1 MLDTLSRFILALL
14 EVIEAEAATA
24 KRNVYEIWTTILVM
38 SFIALLFFVAFL
50 LIVASLYLW
59 LIQRY
64 QPPISMFICSLFVL
78 LASGVL
84 VWIGRRT

>member
-24 KRNVYEIWTTILVM
+24 KRNVYDIWSNLLVM
-38 SFIALLFFVAFL
+38 TFAASLFFVAFL

-59 LIQRY
+59 LAQSY
-64 QPPISMFICSLFVL
+64 SPAVSMFVCSLFVL
-78 LASGVL
+78 LVSGVL
-84 VWIGRRT
+84 VWASKRA

>member
-1 MLDTLSRFILALL
+1 MLDTVSRFILALL

-24 KRNVYEIWTTILVM
+24 KRNIYEIWITILVM
-38 SFIALLFFVAFL
+38 TFIALLFFVAYL

-59 LIQRY
+59 LIQSY
-64 QPPISMFICSLFVL
+64 QPAISMFICSLFVL
-78 LASGVL
+78 LSSGVL

>member
-1 MLDTLSRFILALL
+1 VLDTLSRFILALF

-24 KRNVYEIWTTILVM
+24 KRNVYEIWHNLLVM
-38 SFIALLFFVAFL
+38 TFIALLFFVAFL

-59 LIQRY
+59 LSQSY
-64 QPPISMFICSLFVL
+64 QPSISMFICSLFVL

-84 VWIGRRT
+84 VWVGKRS

>member
-1 MLDTLSRFILALL
+1 VLDTLSRFILALL

-24 KRNVYEIWTTILVM
+24 KRNIYDIWNNLLVM
-38 SFIALLFFVAFL
+38 TFIALLFFVAFL
-50 LIVASLYLW
+50 LVVASLYLW
-59 LIQRY
+59 LVQNY
-64 QPPISMFICSLFVL
+64 QPSISMFICSLFVL